1 MFIFSFLRAL
11 SRASSVA
18 SAAIGTPS
26 ICDQLAET
34 LDTKQVQFCKK
45 HPGFMLSVQTGASRA
60 IDECKF
66 QFRTRRWNCSTLDE
80 TAAAAAAA
88 ATGGR
93 QLPTIV
99 PLPPQGNNKKKTAKG
114 IHKPLSNV
122 VAYTTTTTTT
132 ISRPDAG
139 AVHMETTPR

>member
-1 MFIFSFLRAL
+1 MVFLFNSYSIRLYRAI

-34 LDTKQVQFCKK
+34 LDSKQVQFCKK

-80 TAAAAAAA
+80 TAGA
-88 ATGGR
+88 ATGGRDR

-99 PLPPQGNNKKKTAKG
+99 PLAGMPPPPQAPSSNNKKKTAKG
-114 IHKPLSNV
+114 RL
-122 VAYTTTTTTT
+122 YT
-132 ISRPDAG
+132 IYAMY
-139 AVHMETTPR
+139 VEV